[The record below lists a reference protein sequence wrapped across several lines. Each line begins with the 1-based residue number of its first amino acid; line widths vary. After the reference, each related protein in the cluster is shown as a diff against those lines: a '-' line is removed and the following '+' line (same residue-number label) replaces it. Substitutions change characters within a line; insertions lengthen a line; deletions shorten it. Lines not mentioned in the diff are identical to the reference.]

1 MARAQSSSADADTD
15 ARREH
20 LGRLCESD
28 GSRTGRHPERLHEEP
43 KLGAGARS
51 VATAVTSTAATAP
64 TTTSRT
70 GAVGASEASI
80 IAPAAIA
87 ATTAAFAAAPAT
99 VAAAATARRPG
110 FHGAGFVDNHAS
122 TAQRLP
128 IHAADRSLRL
138 GIASH
143 FDEAK
148 SL

>member
-51 VATAVTSTAATAP
+51 VAAAVTSTAATAP

-87 ATTAAFAAAPAT
+87 ATTAAFAAATAT
-99 VAAAATARRPG
+99 VAAATARRPG